1 MYLSSQATT
10 TKTAAITE
18 RPRHR
23 GAGNKLSA
31 LLEAQQEDSLS
42 EDVEAAVSVKV
53 SGGDNG
59 GDSEVPIKHSS
70 KEGKPKSGDVSENLE
85 PEPILCCVCFELVLD
100 SDTVVWLPLVPKGN
114 NKPL

>member
-10 TKTAAITE
+10 TKTTAITE

-31 LLEAQQEDSLS
+31 LLEALS
-42 EDVEAAVSVKV
+42 EDVEAAVSVEA

-85 PEPILCCVCFELVLD
+85 PEPILCCVCSELVLD